1 MLETIIS
8 WRDVCILLGIDQSV
22 KLSVT
27 EKRSL
32 LKKIIVF
39 RSYNSLY
46 DETCLK
52 LFHSVLFRQR
62 RNKFYTWRIREN
74 FFMPFFYF
82 EIKRRAMI
90 PLKSALPRLL
100 ANDYD
105 IRERNRIK

>member
-1 MLETIIS
+1 MRMPDYRIVHRYYAGDNNFLA
-8 WRDVCILLGIDQSV
+8 RRVYLLGIDQSV

-32 LKKIIVF
+32 FKKIIVF

-62 RNKFYTWRIREN
+62 RNKFYAWRIREN
-74 FFMPFFYF
+74 FFMPFF
-82 EIKRRAMI
+82 ILR
-90 PLKSALPRLL
+90 
-100 ANDYD
+100 
-105 IRERNRIK
+105 